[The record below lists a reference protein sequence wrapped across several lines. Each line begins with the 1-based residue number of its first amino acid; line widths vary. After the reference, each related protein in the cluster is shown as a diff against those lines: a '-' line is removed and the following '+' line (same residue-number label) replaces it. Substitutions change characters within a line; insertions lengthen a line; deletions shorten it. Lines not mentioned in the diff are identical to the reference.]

1 MSKGWRGPAGR
12 GERSPVLRGR
22 VSPFHLLLLR
32 LLDVQAMLK
41 TVLGSAIL
49 ADNVSK
55 NAASSAVAGGAGS
68 YSTLPISI

>member
-1 MSKGWRGPAGR
+1 M
-12 GERSPVLRGR
+12 
-22 VSPFHLLLLR
+22 H
-32 LLDVQAMLK
+32 MLK